1 MMEKSNL
8 RRDLGPYIEKAFSD
22 KAEIKEKTK
31 VLLELSQI
39 FFEDLEKFVGPLVD
53 EETPIVTGALRLYA
67 DEVIKC
73 QLEEVQILSYGFT
86 EVLKQHTRTDHIRVD
101 RNV

>member
-53 EETPIVTGALRLYA
+53 EEIPIVTGALRLYA

-73 QLEEVQILSYGFT
+73 QLEEVSYGFT

>member
-39 FFEDLEKFVGPLVD
+39 FFEDLENLLVLWLMKKF
-53 EETPIVTGALRLYA
+53 
-67 DEVIKC
+67 
-73 QLEEVQILSYGFT
+73 QLLQE
-86 EVLKQHTRTDHIRVD
+86 H
-101 RNV
+101 